1 MIAIRFLQGSWN
13 TNFPRE
19 GRDIDL
25 SIFLFLKAFLSC
37 KLSSS
42 FLNLLFTQR
51 DPLVSAG
58 MKFNEIQTKNL
69 LVGPSPLLCI
79 DHNGSGNRES
89 IDSCDSKA
97 LGEHHCGIQTIK
109 SCYWES
115 LSPNLSLCSS
125 GFVCTVLFLNLSS
138 LLEEAKLSPST
149 LAS

>member
-97 LGEHHCGIQTIK
+97 LGEHHCGIQAIK
-109 SCYWES
+109 SCNWES

-125 GFVCTVLFLNLSS
+125 GFVCIVLFLNLSS
-138 LLEEAKLSPST
+138 LLVEAKLSPST